1 MKFLAVEYNNHGA
14 PFIVYLFGNNA
25 AALFRMTPPEEAF
38 AQIAKNLAIDKTLKD
53 FAISMEMSDA
63 EQQRLQLTL
72 EKISY
77 GELNNLPKF
86 ITNSIGEGLGSLTDN
101 LKKTHFF

>member
-14 PFIVYLFGNNA
+14 PFIIYLFGNNA
-25 AALFRMTPPEEAF
+25 AALFRKIPPEEAF
-38 AQIAKNLAIDKTLKD
+38 AHIAKNLAIAKTLNE
-53 FAISMEMSDA
+53 FAISMEMS
-63 EQQRLQLTL
+63 EIEKERLGLTL

-77 GELNNLPKF
+77 GELNSLPPF
-86 ITNSIGEGLGSLTDN
+86 IKNTIGEGLGSLTEN